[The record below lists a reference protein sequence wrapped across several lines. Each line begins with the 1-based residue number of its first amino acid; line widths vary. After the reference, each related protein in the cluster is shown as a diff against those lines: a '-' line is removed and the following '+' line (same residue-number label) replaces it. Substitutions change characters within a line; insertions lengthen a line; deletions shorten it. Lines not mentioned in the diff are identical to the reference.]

1 MTYQEY
7 IEIFEN
13 RHFYLEHS
21 EETIRTYKVW
31 IRIFFDNVNKN
42 VEDIVSSDVSRF
54 LMSNKKWSSSTK
66 NTILSSLNSFYS
78 TLIKLDLVKMDNPCD
93 NVDVPKVKNE
103 EKIPL
108 NKEEQNILIRNGKN
122 ARDKAI
128 LTFMFSTGV
137 RVGELINITLNQYL
151 NMGELRGITLTET
164 KGDKERTIYL
174 NDRCVQAIEDYL
186 LIRKETDCDKLFVSN
201 GGKPMDRTC
210 MSRTIKT
217 IARRSGAF
225 EEDRVSKLCNHLLR
239 TSFATTKAEEGVTV
253 EVLSKAMG
261 HSTTAVTSKV
271 YVKIGQ
277 DAIRMAMC

>member
-21 EETIRTYKVW
+21 EETIRTYKIW
-31 IRIFFDNVNKN
+31 IRIFFDNVDKN

-103 EKIPL
+103 EKTPL

-122 ARDKAI
+122 PRDKAI
-128 LTFMFSTGV
+128 LKVMFSTGV
-137 RVGELINITLNQYL
+137 RVSELINITLSQYL
-151 NMGELRGITLTET
+151 NRDEHNGIVLTET
-164 KGDKERTIYL
+164 KGDKERTIYFS
-174 NDRCVQAIEDYL
+174 DECVQAIEEYL
-186 LIRKETDCDKLFVSN
+186 LTRKETSCDKLFVSN
-201 GGKPMDRTC
+201 GGQPMDRTC

-225 EEDRVSKLCNHLLR
+225 DEERIKKLCNHLTR
-239 TSFATTKAEEGVTV
+239 TSFATTKAEEGTPV

-277 DAIRMAMC
+277 EAIRMAMC

>member
-1 MTYQEY
+1 MTYTEY

-21 EETIRTYKVW
+21 EETIRTYKIWV
-31 IRIFFDNVNKN
+31 RIFFDNVDKN
-42 VEDIVSSDVSRF
+42 VENIISSDVSRF

-128 LTFMFSTGV
+128 LKVMFSTGI
-137 RVGELINITLNQYL
+137 RVSELINITLSQYL
-151 NMGELRGITLTET
+151 NRDEHNGIVLKET
-164 KGDKERTIYL
+164 KGDKERTIYFSEE
-174 NDRCVQAIEDYL
+174 CVQAIEEYL
-186 LIRKETDCDKLFVSN
+186 TIRKEGSDKLFVSN
-201 GGKPMDRTC
+201 GGQPMDRTC

-225 EEDRVSKLCNHLLR
+225 DEERIKKLCNHLTR
-239 TSFATTKAEEGVTV
+239 TSFATTKAEEGTPV
-253 EVLSKAMG
+253 EVLSKALG
-261 HSTTAVTSKV
+261 HTTTAVTSKV

-277 DAIRMAMC
+277 EAIRMAMC